1 MIDEKTALTDEKT
14 ALEHRQ
20 ALSDAQRSAYYRADN
35 PEGHYNGAEEE
46 GVQPVDWARW
56 ASAIVRRKWLIFAVV
71 AIGTA
76 FSLFAAFRTRDSYQ
90 AFAVISVGKEDT
102 ALIKANQGD
111 LIVQNDEPLTT
122 KMYLL
127 QSAPLV
133 EEVIVNMNLDQS
145 EEVLNPK
152 EMSVK
157 ETFGVIAERAK
168 NAFERERRPPEPAP
182 KLPDSLFESV
192 GRGDPQ
198 SPAESW
204 RLAPFVD
211 IFRKNLLVEPILD
224 PRAKN
229 YSAEPISDTRLLR
242 VAYTHHD
249 PALAAA
255 ICNQL
260 AQLLITHY
268 TENKSE
274 KFKGASNWLDRS
286 TRELKARAERAE
298 QALANYTRA
307 HNNIAPQGKGSL
319 SADRLMRMQ
328 AEVTRAETDR
338 IIKESLYTDVKNG
351 RVDYVPPVYT
361 DANLGELQ
369 KKLGDLTVEA
379 AQLGVN
385 YGPDNPKTLEVQQQ
399 IATIRKQ
406 IESHRKSL
414 ETKLKLDFDRSV
426 RDEQAFK
433 RGLEEAKNETAKE
446 NVDTFMYG
454 ILQQEVDTTKALY
467 NNFLEK
473 SSEANF
479 QLAQQQNNLR
489 VIEPARAPRRPTGPN
504 RTLWM
509 MIGFVFSLTFGV
521 GLALLLEVFDHS
533 IKSAD
538 GLSHRLQLPALAI
551 IPTFS
556 RKEARLLLGKP
567 NRKIKLPS
575 LAGMIGGSAVNGP
588 PPPSAENSFTL
599 GNGFSSEP
607 KPNESKPIEPKLISI
622 GGRSPAHEAYR
633 LLRTSIMSSEIGAGV
648 KAKTWLITSSQP
660 AEGKTT
666 TAINVAVSI
675 AHLGRSVLIVD
686 CDLRR
691 PTAHKRLRV
700 DQEPGLS
707 TYLSGQVELENVIQK
722 LDIPGVSLI
731 PSGALPHNPGDM
743 LGSQKMKDMVEELA
757 NLCDYI
763 VFDSPP
769 LILADPLILSTI
781 VDSVILVVNGGKSNW
796 ETMRLARQ
804 ELSSV
809 GANVF
814 GVVLNDVPAKHIP
827 YYGYYS

>member
-1 MIDEKTALTDEKT
+1 MTDEKT
-14 ALEHRQ
+14 ALERRQ
-20 ALSDAQRSAYYRADN
+20 ELIDAQPQRAGYYRTDYA
-35 PEGHYNGAEEE
+35 EGHYNGAEEE
-46 GVQPVDWARW
+46 GIQPVDWAKWVR
-56 ASAIVRRKWLIFAVV
+56 AIFKRKWLIAAIVAV
-71 AIGTA
+71 GTA
-76 FSLFAAFRTRDSYQ
+76 FSLFAAFRTRDAYQ

-102 ALIKANQGD
+102 AAIKVREGN

-133 EEVIVNMNLDQS
+133 EDVIVNMKLDRS
-145 EEVLNPK
+145 EDVLKPK
-152 EMSVK
+152 ERTLK
-157 ETFGVIAERAK
+157 ETISSLSALVKKAYQG
-168 NAFERERRPPEPAP
+168 RRNMPEPEP
-182 KLPDSLFESV
+182 EMPDSLYTPAGGGAGV
-192 GRGDPQ
+192 GATETQ
-198 SPAESW
+198 YSPAESW
-204 RLAPFVD
+204 RLEPFVE
-211 IFRKNLLVEPILD
+211 IFRKNLMVEPILD
-224 PRAKN
+224 ARLKN
-229 YSAEPISDTRLLR
+229 LSAEPASETRLLKI
-242 VAYTHHD
+242 AYTHPD

-260 AQLLITHY
+260 AQTLIIRN

-274 KFKGASNWLDRS
+274 KLKGASSWLARS

-319 SADRLMRMQ
+319 SADRLLRLQ
-328 AEVTRAETDR
+328 AEVTRSETDR
-338 IIKESLYTDVKNG
+338 IVKESLYEDVKNG
-351 RVDYVPPVYT
+351 RVEYVPPVYS
-361 DANLGELQ
+361 DANLGELR
-369 KKLGDLTVEA
+369 KKLGDLTVQA
-379 AQLGVN
+379 AQLDVN
-385 YGPDNPKTLEVQQQ
+385 YGPENPQTLEVQQQ
-399 IATIRKQ
+399 IAAIRRQ

-414 ETKLKLDFDRSV
+414 EVKLKLDFDRAI
-426 RDEQAFK
+426 RDELAFK
-433 RGLEEAKNETAKE
+433 RGLDEAKNETAKE
-446 NVDTFMYG
+446 NVDTFQYG

-479 QLAQQQNNLR
+479 ELAQQQNNLS
-489 VIEPARAPRRPTGPN
+489 VVESARAPRTPTGPN
-504 RTLWM
+504 RTLWT

-521 GLALLLEVFDHS
+521 GLALLLEFLDRS

-551 IPTFS
+551 IPTFT
-556 RKEARLLLGKP
+556 RKEARVLRGKS
-567 NRKIKLPS
+567 KGKLKLP
-575 LAGMIGGSAVNGP
+575 AVAAANGDAAVNGDAHV
-588 PPPSAENSFTL
+588 SL
-599 GNGFSSEP
+599 GKALP
-607 KPNESKPIEPKLISI
+607 REPKLISL

-633 LLRTSIMSSEIGAGV
+633 MLRTSIMASESGAGI

-666 TAINVAVSI
+666 TAINVAMSI

-707 TYLSGQVELENVIQK
+707 TYLSGEVELENAIQK
-722 LDIPGVSLI
+722 LDIPGLSFMA
-731 PSGALPHNPGDM
+731 SGAIPYNPCDM
-743 LGSQKMKDMVEELA
+743 IGSKKMKEMVETLS

-781 VDSVILVVNGGKSNW
+781 VDSVILVVNGGKGNW
-796 ETMRLARQ
+796 EAMSLARQ
-804 ELSSV
+804 ELSNV

-814 GVVLNDVPAKHIP
+814 GVVLNDVAAKNIP
-827 YYGYYS
+827 YYGHYS

>member
-1 MIDEKTALTDEKT
+1 MTDEKT

-20 ALSDAQRSAYYRADN
+20 TLSDAQPQRAGYYRTDYA
-35 PEGHYNGAEEE
+35 EGHYNGAEEE
-46 GVQPVDWARW
+46 RVQPVDWARW
-56 ASAIVRRKWLIFAVV
+56 VRAIFKRKWLIAAIVAV
-71 AIGTA
+71 GTA
-76 FSLFAAFRTRDSYQ
+76 FSLFAAFRTRDAYQ

-102 ALIKANQGD
+102 AAIKVREGN
-111 LIVQNDEPLTT
+111 LIVQNDEPLTS

-133 EEVIVNMNLDQS
+133 EEVIVNMKLDRS
-145 EEVLNPK
+145 EDVLNPRGLT
-152 EMSVK
+152 VK
-157 ETFGVIAERAK
+157 ETIGILSARVKKAYQG
-168 NAFERERRPPEPAP
+168 RRNMPEPAP
-182 KLPDSLFESV
+182 DMPDSLSTPAGGVATET
-192 GRGDPQ
+192 Q
-198 SPAESW
+198 HSPAESW
-204 RLAPFVD
+204 RLEPFVE

-224 PRAKN
+224 ARLKN
-229 YSAEPISDTRLLR
+229 ISAEPASETRL
-242 VAYTHHD
+242 VKIAYTHPD
-249 PALAAA
+249 PSLAAA

-260 AQLLITHY
+260 AQTLIIHN

-274 KFKGASNWLDRS
+274 KLKGASSWLARS

-319 SADRLMRMQ
+319 SADRLLRLQ
-328 AEVTRAETDR
+328 AEVTRSETDR
-338 IIKESLYTDVKNG
+338 IIKESLYEDVKNG
-351 RVDYVPPVYT
+351 RVDYVPPVYS

-369 KKLGDLTVEA
+369 KKLGDLTVQA
-379 AQLGVN
+379 AQLDVN
-385 YGPDNPKTLEVQQQ
+385 YGPDNPQTIEVQQQ
-399 IATIRKQ
+399 IAVIRKQ

-414 ETKLKLDFDRSV
+414 EVKLKIDFDRAV

-433 RGLEEAKNETAKE
+433 RGLEESKNETAKE
-446 NVDTFMYG
+446 NVDTFQYG

-467 NNFLEK
+467 NNFLQK

-479 QLAQQQNNLR
+479 ELAQQQNNLS
-489 VIEPARAPRRPTGPN
+489 VVEPARAPRKPTGPN
-504 RTLWM
+504 RTLWT
-509 MIGFVFSLTFGV
+509 MIGFVFSLAFGV
-521 GLALLLEVFDHS
+521 GFALLLEVLDRS

-538 GLSHRLQLPALAI
+538 GLSHRLQLPALAV

-556 RKEARLLLGKP
+556 RKEARVLKGKS
-567 NRKIKLPS
+567 NRKLKLPAFAAAKGDAAITGDAANGDAHGS
-575 LAGMIGGSAVNGP
+575 LVN
-588 PPPSAENSFTL
+588 AL
-599 GNGFSSEP
+599 SS
-607 KPNESKPIEPKLISI
+607 EPKLISL

-633 LLRTSIMSSEIGAGV
+633 LLRTSMMSSESGAGI

-666 TAINVAVSI
+666 TAINVATSI

-691 PTAHKRLRV
+691 PTIHKRLRV
-700 DQEPGLS
+700 AQEPGLS
-707 TYLSGQVELENVIQK
+707 TYLSGEVELENVIQK
-722 LDIPGVSLI
+722 LDIPGLSLI
-731 PSGALPHNPGDM
+731 PSGALPYNPGDM
-743 LGSQKMKDMVEELA
+743 IGSQKMKEMVETLA

-796 ETMRLARQ
+796 ETMSLARQ

-814 GVVLNDVPAKHIP
+814 GVVLNDVAAKHIP
-827 YYGYYS
+827 YYGHYS